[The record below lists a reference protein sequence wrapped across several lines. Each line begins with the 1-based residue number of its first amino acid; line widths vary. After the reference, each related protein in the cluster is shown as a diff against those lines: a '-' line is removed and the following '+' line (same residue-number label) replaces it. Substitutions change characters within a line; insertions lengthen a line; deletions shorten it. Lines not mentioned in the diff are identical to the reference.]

1 MPQAGHIL
9 TDLGGILTWLSVM
22 ARSER
27 RVFGKA
33 LHLHLMAAS
42 PGPSHGCVGVPRF
55 AMSGWCN
62 ALKGS
67 PERARSLPF
76 LHRPHPISSILP
88 HTTVSV
94 SATVAAAASSSST
107 LSRQQQQQHH
117 PAVRH
122 GGDASEWCHC
132 TNRISPPRKHAEN
145 KALLLRGS
153 RNTFAWRDPLPMK
166 MSNADIVLNSAD
178 RVVKCKCTYA
188 CMYPPSLLLASLFCA
203 VIYLLIV
210 KILPQLITTYRS
222 HLLTWSVHLYDWMFF
237 SAMDW

>member
-9 TDLGGILTWLSVM
+9 TELSGILTWLSVM
-22 ARSER
+22 AMS
-27 RVFGKA
+27 VFGKA

-67 PERARSLPF
+67 PERARALSPF
-76 LHRPHPISSILP
+76 LHRPHPTSSILP

-94 SATVAAAASSSST
+94 SAAVAAAAASSSST
-107 LSRQQQQQHH
+107 LSRQHH

-132 TNRISPPRKHAEN
+132 TNRISPPRKHSEN
-145 KALLLRGS
+145 KALLLRGG
-153 RNTFAWRDPLPMK
+153 RNTFAWRAPLPMK
-166 MSNADIVLNSAD
+166 MSNADIVLNSTD
-178 RVVKCKCTYA
+178 RIVKCKCTYA

-203 VIYLLIV
+203 VI
-210 KILPQLITTYRS
+210 
-222 HLLTWSVHLYDWMFF
+222 
-237 SAMDW
+237 